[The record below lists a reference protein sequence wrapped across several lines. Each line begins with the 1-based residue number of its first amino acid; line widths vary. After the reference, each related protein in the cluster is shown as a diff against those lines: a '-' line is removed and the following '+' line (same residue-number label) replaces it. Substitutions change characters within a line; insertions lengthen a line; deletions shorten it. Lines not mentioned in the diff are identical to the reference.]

1 MQVLVFNALGFWKL
15 LISPFWKSKA
25 SKTAED
31 RDILPFMWNSGEFRG
46 VHLSYPDTYSTQL
59 LQVIS
64 CLAWAN
70 GRVKYPEACA
80 LAKKQSWTRSPS
92 PSPQNRQSFITLK
105 RRDRKR
111 KEGKVLREI
120 LKWLSSFSEEIQFK
134 PEITKLFWLKRIQFC
149 TIK

>member
-92 PSPQNRQSFITLK
+92 AHTQSLCKPLTLTPEPPELHHPKEKREKKKRGKSPERN
-105 RRDRKR
+105 
-111 KEGKVLREI
+111 
-120 LKWLSSFSEEIQFK
+120 SEAIE
-134 PEITKLFWLKRIQFC
+134 
-149 TIK
+149 